1 MKSTVGWTV
10 AWLGILAAG
19 YWVAQHVLAPAPV
32 TQVLVSGNPEIVVPA
47 DRNGHF
53 YLDGAINGVPVRF
66 MVDTGATYVSVGAD
80 FARRAGLPAGVPG
93 YFNTAN
99 GSVEGRMV
107 RGQTVRAQG
116 FEIAGLTVAVM
127 PAAGTEGL
135 LGQNFLRRFAVSQSR
150 GELRLRFVSEP
161 AR

>member
-19 YWVAQHVLAPAPV
+19 YWIAEHVLAPAPV
-32 TQVLVSGNPEIVVPA
+32 TQVLVSGSPEIVVPA

-53 YLDGAINGVPVRF
+53 YLDGAINGVPLRF

-107 RGQTVRAQG
+107 RDQAVRAQA

-135 LGQNFLRRFAVSQSR
+135 LGQNFLRRFVVSQSG
-150 GELRLRFVSEP
+150 GELRLRFVPDP